1 MSRIEHKI
9 FNFLLFE
16 TLLRGQIHS
25 PFMKPGISPD
35 YLIYGAGAIGS
46 VLGAFLHKI
55 GRRVTYA
62 GRGEHF
68 QAIFEK
74 GLRITGI
81 WGEHIVPAQETEI
94 LSTLPPKKQFS
105 IILLCVKSKDTDAAA
120 LDAASRL
127 KEDGIM
133 VSMQNGLNNWEAIAR
148 QVGEDRTVGGRV
160 IFGAEIIDP
169 GHAKVTVNADDVL
182 LGEPFL
188 PVNQRLLVALQSD
201 LSLSGIPCRIVSKDD
216 IWAAIWGKVLYNCS
230 LNPLGALLEVSYGK
244 LGEYA
249 ETRGIIK
256 VIIEEIFLVM
266 KAKGVKVPYQGADE
280 YYHYLMERQLPLT
293 VDHRASMLQD
303 ILLGRQTEIDA
314 LNGAISQYARDYG
327 ISTPYNDL
335 LTALIKFKE
344 KKKAFSS
351 IPDYYYQECE
361 TIGRE

>member
-1 MSRIEHKI
+1 
-9 FNFLLFE
+9 
-16 TLLRGQIHS
+16 
-25 PFMKPGISPD
+25 MKPGISPD

-46 VLGAFLHKI
+46 VLGGFLHKI
-55 GRRVTYA
+55 GRAVTYA

-68 QAIFEK
+68 RALSEK
-74 GLRITGI
+74 GLKITGI
-81 WGEHIVPAQETEI
+81 WGEHHVPAQDVRVPGTPVPE
-94 LSTLPPKKQFS
+94 KQFP
-105 IILLCVKSKDTDAAA
+105 IILLCVKSKDTEDSVAQAKM
-120 LDAASRL
+120 LL
-127 KEDGIM
+127 KENGIM

-160 IFGAEIIDP
+160 IFGAEIQKP

-188 PVNQRLLVALQSD
+188 PVNRQLLHALAED
-201 LSLSGIPCRIVSKDD
+201 LSLSGIACKIVSKNN

-230 LNPLGALLEVSYGK
+230 LNPLGALLEVAYGK
-244 LGEYA
+244 LGEDA

-266 KAKGVKVPYQGADE
+266 KSKGVAVPYQDADE
-280 YYHYLMERQLPLT
+280 YYHYLLERQLPPT
-293 VDHRASMLQD
+293 AGHRPSMLQD
-303 ILLGRQTEIDA
+303 ILQGRQTEIDA
-314 LNGAISQYARDYG
+314 LNGAISLYARDYG

-344 KKKAFSS
+344 KKKAFSP

-361 TIGRE
+361 TIGR

>member
-1 MSRIEHKI
+1 M
-9 FNFLLFE
+9 LFE
-16 TLLRGQIHS
+16 TLLRGQILS

-55 GRRVTYA
+55 GRRVTYT

-188 PVNQRLLVALQSD
+188 PVNQRLLQALAED
-201 LSLSGIPCRIVSKDD
+201 LSLSGIPCKIVSKDD
-216 IWAAIWGKVLYNCS
+216 IWAAICGKVLYNCS
-230 LNPLGALLEVSYGK
+230 LNPLGALLEVAYGK
-244 LGEYA
+244 LGECA
-249 ETRGIIK
+249 ETTGIIR

-266 KAKGVKVPYQGADE
+266 KAKGVKVPYLDADE

>member
-1 MSRIEHKI
+1 MVLII
-9 FNFLLFE
+9 DMLFE
-16 TLLRGQIHS
+16 TLLRDQMLP
-25 PFMKPGISPD
+25 PFMKPGHSPD
-35 YLIYGAGAIGS
+35 YLIYGAGAMGS
-46 VLGAFLHKI
+46 VIGAFLHKI
-55 GRRVTYA
+55 GRSVTYA

-68 QAIFEK
+68 RVFSEK

-81 WGEHIVPAQETEI
+81 WGEHYVPAQEVHI
-94 LSTLPPKKQFS
+94 HSNPVSKKQFS
-105 IILLCVKSKDTDAAA
+105 IILLCVKSKDTEAAA
-120 LDAASRL
+120 AEAAPLL
-127 KEDGIM
+127 KEGGIM
-133 VSMQNGLNNWEAIAR
+133 VSIQNGLNNWEAIAR

-188 PVNQRLLVALQSD
+188 PVNRRLLETLQVD
-201 LSLSGIPCRIVSKDD
+201 LSLSGILTRIVSKDD

-230 LNPLGALLEVSYGK
+230 LNPLGALLEVPYGK
-244 LGEYA
+244 LGENV

-266 KAKGVKVPYQGADE
+266 RAKGVKVPYQDADE
-280 YYHYLMERQLPLT
+280 YYHYLMERQLPPT

-314 LNGAISQYARDYG
+314 LNGAISQYAREYG
-327 ISTPYNDL
+327 IPTPYNDL

-344 KKKAFSS
+344 KKKAFSP
-351 IPDYYYQECE
+351 IPDYY
-361 TIGRE
+361 

>member
-1 MSRIEHKI
+1 VRV
-9 FNFLLFE
+9 
-16 TLLRGQIHS
+16 
-25 PFMKPGISPD
+25 PGTP
-35 YLIYGAGAIGS
+35 
-46 VLGAFLHKI
+46 
-55 GRRVTYA
+55 
-62 GRGEHF
+62 
-68 QAIFEK
+68 
-74 GLRITGI
+74 
-81 WGEHIVPAQETEI
+81 VPE
-94 LSTLPPKKQFS
+94 KQFS
-105 IILLCVKSKDTDAAA
+105 IILLCVKSKDTGTSVAQAKP
-120 LDAASRL
+120 LL
-127 KEDGIM
+127 KDDGIM

-188 PVNQRLLVALQSD
+188 PVNQRLLQVLGED
-201 LSLSGIPCRIVSKDD
+201 LSLSGIPCKIVSKDD

-230 LNPLGALLEVSYGK
+230 LNPLGALLEVAYGK
-244 LGEYA
+244 LGENA

-256 VIIEEIFLVM
+256 VVIEEIFLVM
-266 KAKGVKVPYQGADE
+266 KAKGVAAPYQDADE
-280 YYHYLMERQLPLT
+280 YYHYLLERQLPPT
-293 VDHRASMLQD
+293 VGHRASMLQD

-344 KKKAFSS
+344 KKKAFSP

-361 TIGRE
+361 TIGR